1 MELKILLCLAQAFF
15 IRTAFA
21 AALSPAFSA
30 TFRLDVHSHVVPDF
44 YQEALSQGG
53 FPVVNGT
60 VYVNGFPV
68 PSWSLDTH
76 IQDMDINQVNYST
89 LSLSA
94 PGVSFLAG
102 NETAAAELAR
112 KLNLAMHNYTQH
124 YPTRLGALCA
134 LPLPHIDAALEEAK
148 VRRICFYFQLLN
160 LKQFES
166 RMESH
171 VNLAN

>member
-1 MELKILLCLAQAFF
+1 MELKVLLCLTQAFF
-15 IRTAFA
+15 IRAALA
-21 AALSPAFSA
+21 AALSSVSSTP
-30 TFRLDVHSHVVPDF
+30 FRLDVHSHVVPDF

-53 FPVVNGT
+53 FPVVNST
-60 VYVNGFPV
+60 VHVNGFPV

-76 IQDMDINQVNYST
+76 IQDMDANQVNYST

-112 KLNLAMHNYTQH
+112 KLNLAMHDYTQQ

-134 LPLPHIDAALEEAK
+134 LPLPHIDAAVEEAK
-148 VRRICFYFQLLN
+148 VGKFVCILTC
-160 LKQFES
+160 
-166 RMESH
+166 
-171 VNLAN
+171 

>member
-1 MELKILLCLAQAFF
+1 MELKVLLCLAQAFF
-15 IRTAFA
+15 IRTALA
-21 AALSPAFSA
+21 TALSPISSPP
-30 TFRLDVHSHVVPDF
+30 FRLDVHSHVVPDF

-60 VYVNGFPV
+60 VYVNGSPV

-76 IQDMDINQVNYST
+76 IQDMDVNQVNYST

-102 NETAAAELAR
+102 NATAAAELAR
-112 KLNLAMHNYTQH
+112 KLNLAMHNYTQQ

-134 LPLPHIDAALEEAK
+134 LPLPYIDAALEEAK
-148 VRRICFYFQLLN
+148 VGKFIYVLTC
-160 LKQFES
+160 
-166 RMESH
+166 
-171 VNLAN
+171 